1 MVGRQAGV
9 PIGPTRCGRCG
20 AEGVNRRTCTGDADT
35 HVLLA
40 KEHRTTLGSGNQ
52 PSYNTEDGKQ
62 PAREWE
68 YGKKADERIAA
79 RRAELEAG
87 VPLEEPDSL
96 LTGEVVYTLPFGRD
110 RATPMLVKTT
120 LTFITKTPL
129 ALENCARLSID
140 EAELESIW
148 LETTFEDLEL

>member
-1 MVGRQAGV
+1 MVGRRPGI

-62 PAREWE
+62 PAKEWGE
-68 YGKKADERIAA
+68 WAQPDTAKLHEEQDE
-79 RRAELEAG
+79 
-87 VPLEEPDSL
+87 VD
-96 LTGEVVYTLPFGRD
+96 EVVDLFTGDIVLTLPEREPRD
-110 RATPMLVKTT
+110 AVLHQLT
-120 LTFITKTPL
+120 LKVVTKYPL
-129 ALENCARLSID
+129 GTEALLLAS
-140 EAELESIW
+140 LESNSAIW
-148 LETTFEDLEL
+148 IGTTFEEVVLNA

>member
-9 PIGPTRCGRCG
+9 PVGPTRCGRCG
-20 AEGVNRRTCTGDADT
+20 AQGVNRRTCTGDANT

-68 YGKKADERIAA
+68 YGKRADERIAA
-79 RRAELEAG
+79 RRAE
-87 VPLEEPDSL
+87 LEEPDSL
-96 LTGEVVYTLPFGRD
+96 LTGEVVYTPPHRGTTP
-110 RATPMLVKTT
+110 TPMLVKTT

-129 ALENCARLSID
+129 ALENCARLSIE

-148 LETTFEDLEL
+148 LETTFEDLEI